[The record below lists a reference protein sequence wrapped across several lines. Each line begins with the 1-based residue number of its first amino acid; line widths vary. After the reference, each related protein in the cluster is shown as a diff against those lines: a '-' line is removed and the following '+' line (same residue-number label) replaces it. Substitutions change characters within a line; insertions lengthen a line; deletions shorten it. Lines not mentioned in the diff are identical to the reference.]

1 MNDGLTKLTYRIP
14 SAFQGCHENATVFR
28 RQPSSV
34 EGRNQEVILE
44 EARRK
49 IGRKR
54 RSSWVQD
61 VRQAEEVIGMINYC
75 EAINTLLL

>member
-1 MNDGLTKLTYRIP
+1 MNDGLTDLMYRIP
-14 SAFQGCHENATVFR
+14 SAFQGCHKNATVFR
-28 RQPSSV
+28 RQPSCV

-44 EARRK
+44 ETRSE
-49 IGRKR
+49 IGRQR

-75 EAINTLLL
+75 EAINTRLL